1 MTRTSFVA
9 AWFAGIAVAA
19 VLAGCGHHGSAP
31 SAPQSVYG
39 LATAQVA
46 SQQVPTGANAVG
58 SLHAPETAILSAQV
72 SSRVVAVLVKEG
84 DSVSAGQTLIR
95 LDSAQLGADVN
106 RAEAGVSAS
115 RNAMSAAQADASL
128 ADSTLAR
135 YQVLREKKSVSPQ
148 EYDQMEQRAKSAH
161 AMLDA
166 AKAQL
171 AAAEAGAS
179 GSRAVASYT
188 RIAAPFSGRVTS
200 RMVDPGTLASPGVP
214 LLVVDKAGP
223 LELHVTADESLLSA
237 IHIKMQLPVQLG
249 SDASPAITG
258 TVTSILPSA
267 DPASHT
273 FEVKLAIPHTDS
285 LRAGMYGSAF
295 IATGLHVATLVPQS
309 AIVTHGSLHSVWVL
323 DGNRVASLRYVTLG
337 LAHGDQVEALSGLNS
352 GETVV
357 LNPGDRELGGARVET
372 GSKVTP

>member
-1 MTRTSFVA
+1 MTRTHFVA
-9 AWFAGIAVAA
+9 AWFAGIAAA
-19 VLAGCGHHGSAP
+19 ALLAGCGHHGSTP

-46 SQQVPTGANAVG
+46 SQQVPTGTNAVG

-72 SSRVVAVLVKEG
+72 SARVVAVLVKEG
-84 DSVSAGQTLIR
+84 DSVAAGQTLIK
-95 LDSAQLGADVN
+95 LDAAQFGADVN
-106 RAEAGVSAS
+106 RAEASVSAS
-115 RNAMSAAQADASL
+115 RNAMNAAQADASL

-135 YQVLREKKSVSPQ
+135 YQVLRDKKSVSPQ
-148 EYDQMEQRAKSAH
+148 EFDQVEQRAKSAH

-188 RIAAPFSGRVTS
+188 RITAPFSGRVTT

-214 LLVVDKAGP
+214 LLIVDKSGP
-223 LELHVTADESLLSA
+223 LELHVILDESLLSSIRA
-237 IHIKMQLPVQLG
+237 KMQLPVQLG
-249 SDASPAITG
+249 SGTAPAITG
-258 TVTSILPSA
+258 TVASILPSV
-267 DPASHT
+267 DSASHT
-273 FEVKLAIPHTDS
+273 FEVKIAIPQADG
-285 LRAGMYGSAF
+285 LRAGMYGSAL
-295 IATGLHVATLVPQS
+295 IANGTHAAALIPQIAVVS
-309 AIVTHGSLHSVWVL
+309 HGSMHSLWVL
-323 DGNRVASLRYVTLG
+323 DANRIASLRYVTLG
-337 LAHGDQVEALSGLNS
+337 LTHGDQVEALSGITP

-357 LNPGDRELGGARVET
+357 LNPGDRELGGARIET

>member
-1 MTRTSFVA
+1 M
-9 AWFAGIAVAA
+9 
-19 VLAGCGHHGSAP
+19 
-31 SAPQSVYG
+31 
-39 LATAQVA
+39 
-46 SQQVPTGANAVG
+46 
-58 SLHAPETAILSAQV
+58 
-72 SSRVVAVLVKEG
+72 KEG

-95 LDSAQLGADVN
+95 LDGAQLGADVN
-106 RAEAGVSAS
+106 RAEASVSAS

-135 YQVLREKKSVSPQ
+135 YQVLRDKKSVSPQ

-273 FEVKLAIPHTDS
+273 FEVKLAIPHTDN
-285 LRAGMYGSAF
+285 LRAGMYGSAL
-295 IATGLHVATLVPQS
+295 IATGSHVATLIPQS

-323 DGNRVASLRYVTLG
+323 DANRVASLRYVTLG